1 MLKGYHKLG
10 SCLDSPIL
18 HKSHKLLVSV
28 FNLAVSTYHVSQFK
42 AKCSTAFYAFL
53 QVGEITPTSSMGS
66 TAPPPPPPFK
76 SINLLNDLMIPG
88 ILSHS
93 NLILLIFKHNNNS
106 NQHPFSIVMHRQS
119 PFCPAQLLLDYSV
132 RFGSLPGPL
141 FANPDNSPVS
151 RTFFADILCFPCKSC
166 GLSPMR
172 YKSHS
177 FRIGAASFAAGRGMS
192 DAQVKALRKRKTND
206 FLRI

>member
-1 MLKGYHKLG
+1 
-10 SCLDSPIL
+10 
-18 HKSHKLLVSV
+18 
-28 FNLAVSTYHVSQFK
+28 
-42 AKCSTAFYAFL
+42 
-53 QVGEITPTSSMGS
+53 MGS
-66 TAPPPPPPFK
+66 TAPPPPPPLFK
-76 SINLLNDLMIPG
+76 SINLLNYLMVPG

-119 PFCPAQLLLDYSV
+119 PFCHVQLLLDY
-132 RFGSLPGPL
+132 FILCGSLPGPL

-151 RTFFADILCFPCKSC
+151 RTFFANILCLPCKSC
-166 GLSPMR
+166 GLRPMR

-177 FRIGAASFAAGRGMS
+177 FRIVAASFAADRGMS

-206 FLRI
+206 FSSI

>member
-1 MLKGYHKLG
+1 
-10 SCLDSPIL
+10 
-18 HKSHKLLVSV
+18 
-28 FNLAVSTYHVSQFK
+28 
-42 AKCSTAFYAFL
+42 
-53 QVGEITPTSSMGS
+53 
-66 TAPPPPPPFK
+66 
-76 SINLLNDLMIPG
+76 MIPG

-119 PFCPAQLLLDYSV
+119 PFCPAQLLLDYFV

-206 FLRI
+206 FLRIQNCLLLLPHNCVHTWFMENHCIEVWKLLSLTCKGGRHLFCYLVSVCWGADL